1 MIHILL
7 GASPSGSLK
16 MVLRDL
22 DVEKKE
28 RVISF
33 WETFSVGPIW
43 RLHEDIG
50 KEARFNW
57 KKNNLTDA
65 YNEFHEYEQNFQ
77 KTVNEITA
85 IPEGSPIMIWIS
97 DNAHEQT
104 GMLFVL
110 YLLKNKNNDIFLI
123 NTTKVYGE
131 LFKKR
136 KEKYTVLD
144 TGEIPPEKLRFIYEQ
159 SKNEPPLSQHERENF
174 EKEWL
179 ALANTREYTVLDT
192 GEIPPE
198 KLRFIYEQSKNE
210 PPLSQHERENFEKE
224 WLALAN
230 TREYTVLDTGEIP
243 PEKLRF
249 IYEQS
254 KNEPPLSQH
263 ERENFEKEWL
273 ALANTREYTVL
284 DTGEIP
290 PEKLRFIYEQSKNE
304 PPLSQH
310 ERENFEKEWLALANT
325 REVLR
330 IWQNRT
336 IHSVSEDYYDLFII
350 NRAKKLHNEMKTK
363 DFIKS
368 VRLIGEVLGHLDQ
381 YVGDEFLEYRLRKLI
396 EKRAFEMEGSLEA
409 MAFYSVKLR

>member
-50 KEARFNW
+50 KEARFHW
-57 KKNNLTDA
+57 IKNNLTDA

-104 GMLFVL
+104 GLRFVL

-179 ALANTREYTVLDT
+179 ALANTRE
-192 GEIPPE
+192 
-198 KLRFIYEQSKNE
+198 
-210 PPLSQHERENFEKE
+210 
-224 WLALAN
+224 
-230 TREYTVLDTGEIP
+230 
-243 PEKLRF
+243 
-249 IYEQS
+249 
-254 KNEPPLSQH
+254 
-263 ERENFEKEWL
+263 
-273 ALANTREYTVL
+273 
-284 DTGEIP
+284 
-290 PEKLRFIYEQSKNE
+290 
-304 PPLSQH
+304 
-310 ERENFEKEWLALANT
+310 
-325 REVLR
+325 VLR
-330 IWQNRT
+330 IWQNGT

>member
-1 MIHILL
+1 M
-7 GASPSGSLK
+7 
-16 MVLRDL
+16 
-22 DVEKKE
+22 EKKE

-104 GMLFVL
+104 GLRFVL

-179 ALANTREYTVLDT
+179 ALANTRE
-192 GEIPPE
+192 
-198 KLRFIYEQSKNE
+198 
-210 PPLSQHERENFEKE
+210 
-224 WLALAN
+224 
-230 TREYTVLDTGEIP
+230 
-243 PEKLRF
+243 
-249 IYEQS
+249 
-254 KNEPPLSQH
+254 
-263 ERENFEKEWL
+263 
-273 ALANTREYTVL
+273 
-284 DTGEIP
+284 
-290 PEKLRFIYEQSKNE
+290 
-304 PPLSQH
+304 
-310 ERENFEKEWLALANT
+310 
-325 REVLR
+325 VLR
-330 IWQNRT
+330 IWQNGT

-350 NRAKKLHNEMKTK
+350 NRAKKLYNEMKTK